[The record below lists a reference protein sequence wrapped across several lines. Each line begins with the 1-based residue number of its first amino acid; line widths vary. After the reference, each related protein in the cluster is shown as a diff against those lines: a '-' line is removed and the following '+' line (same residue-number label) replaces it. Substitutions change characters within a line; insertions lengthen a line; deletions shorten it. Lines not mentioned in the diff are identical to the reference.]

1 MDWITF
7 VLLALWALSP
17 LGSQAMQYTT
27 YTIKNNIPDNNT
39 IYYLNT
45 AQENPGLSSNFQA
58 VNNYSDSMDVLYAA
72 VFQQVSQYKPTAS
85 DPWGNPLVPV
95 YETVQS
101 PPPANENTVLN
112 VDIQTVYYSSYY
124 GIPLA
129 DVSEYDGGY
138 GGVWNFSMNSS
149 YLYLDCPALRFETWD
164 DIRAELTDINLD
176 PNDFPSTTGG
186 SLWMNMTAPTSVA
199 QQGNL
204 TFISSCSG
212 NRTEDGDPLGDP
224 LWAFTMCSLTQTF
237 VLSTVSCQNTNC
249 TVITVQKQPNHAPTP
264 MQDFMDEFLKA
275 SDTGLS
281 TYPYIG
287 NTTYSITE
295 LYLRDKTN
303 ATSPGAGNYCD
314 LATVATYGPEVF
326 TQDLA
331 YLVNT
336 FYSTGFTHDFTVGA
350 INSTSQVPLLN
361 VTSGKI
367 QDYPLMAST
376 LGIHDYQSPTYPT
389 VYGINWTFLAL
400 YIACAAMLLLIGII
414 GVLFESW
421 TIAPDILGFASSVA
435 RHSKYVKLPKVDGTM
450 SGGER
455 ARIMGDSRVM
465 MQDVRPDD
473 PVGKIVLG
481 SVTEGAHRLTRER
494 SYK

>member
-27 YTIKNNIPDNNT
+27 YTYKNILPDNNT

-45 AQENPGLSSNFQA
+45 VQENPGLSNHFQA

-72 VFQQVSQYKPTAS
+72 VFQQPSQYKPKAS

-95 YETVQS
+95 YETIVY
-101 PPPANENTVLN
+101 PPLSDESVILN
-112 VDIQTVYYSSYY
+112 VDINSVYYASYY

-149 YLYLDCPALRFETWD
+149 YLFLDCPALTFETWD
-164 DIRAELTDINLD
+164 NITSELADLNSN
-176 PNDFPSTTGG
+176 PNDFESTTGD
-186 SLWMNMTAPTSVA
+186 SLWMNMTAPISA
-199 QQGNL
+199 SQPGNL
-204 TFISSCSG
+204 TFISSCTG
-212 NRTEDGDPLGDP
+212 NRTQNGVP
-224 LWAFTMCSLTQTF
+224 LWAFTTCSLSQTF
-237 VLSTVSCQNTNC
+237 VLSNVTCQDTNC
-249 TVITVQKQPNHAPTP
+249 TVVSVQKQPTHQPTE
-264 MQDFMDEFLKA
+264 MQDFMPEFLKA

-295 LYLRDKTN
+295 LYLRNKDN
-303 ATSPGAGNYCD
+303 ATSPGAGDYCD
-314 LATVATYGPEVF
+314 LSTVATYGPEFF

-331 YLVNT
+331 YLINT
-336 FYSTGFTHDFTVGA
+336 FYSTGFTHDYTVGSISA
-350 INSTSQVPLLN
+350 DSQVPLWN
-361 VTSGKI
+361 VTSNKY

-376 LGIHDYQSPTYPT
+376 RGIHDYQSPDSPML
-389 VYGINWTFLAL
+389 YGINWTFLAL
-400 YIACAAMLLLIGII
+400 YIACAAVLLIIGII

-435 RHSKYVKLPKVDGTM
+435 RHSKYVRLPKVDGTM

-465 MQDVRPDD
+465 MQDVKPDA